1 MSTLWQ
7 QITAES
13 ADAVYHYGTRR
24 SIPPSETLRSIRP
37 LLGRAGITRLAD
49 VTSLDWIGMPVYQA
63 IQPNS
68 RNLSVSQGKGLT
80 RAQAQVSALMEAL
93 ESFHGE
99 EIRQPTIRATVAEM
113 RGRLAYDPYTLQLVH
128 LPGGTTA
135 WERAYDR
142 FWCGDGASAALRD
155 DITFEWVAAT
165 DLWTG
170 DATWVPKQLC
180 DLDYSIGERF
190 APSVF
195 LPSSNGLASGNTVV
209 EALIHGLC
217 EVIER
222 DCMWRRGDNRFDSDR
237 LVRHETVT
245 SALARG
251 LIQRFERAGMK
262 TFILDTSGPTGLP
275 CFEATLEHP
284 DAPTGYGGAG
294 CHPSKATALIRALTE
309 AAQSRL
315 TMIAA
320 SRDDIDRPSYDKPS
334 PDRRPLP
341 TEARRSFR
349 AAPTLPV
356 MTMGATLREI
366 VSRIRTTTGV
376 APMAVDLQRPEFDL
390 PVVHVVAPGLHFD
403 KKEM

>member
-13 ADAVYHYGTRR
+13 AEAIYDYGTRR
-24 SIPPSETLRSIRP
+24 SVPPSETLRRIKP
-37 LLGRAGITRLAD
+37 LLHPAGITRLAD
-49 VTSLDWIGMPVYQA
+49 VTNLDWIGMPVYQA

-80 RAQAQVSALMEAL
+80 REQAQVSALMEAL

-99 EIRQPTIRATVAEM
+99 EICQPTIHATVAEM
-113 RGRLAYDPYTLQLVH
+113 RGRLAYDPYTLSLVR
-128 LPGGTTA
+128 LPGGNTT

-142 FWCGDGASAALRD
+142 FWCGNSASDAPRD
-155 DITFEWVAAT
+155 DITVEWVAAT

-170 DATWVPKQLC
+170 DSTWVPKQLC
-180 DLDYSIGERF
+180 DLDYSIGQRL

-222 DCMWRRGDNRFDSDR
+222 DCLWRRSGNRFDPER

-251 LIQRFERAGMK
+251 LLQRFERAGMQ
-262 TFILDTSGPTGLP
+262 TLILDMSGPTGLP

-284 DAPTGYGGAG
+284 DAPTRYGGAG
-294 CHPSKATALIRALTE
+294 CNPSRATALLRALTE

-320 SRDDIDRPSYDKPS
+320 SRDDIERPSYDKP
-334 PDRRPLP
+334 PLDRQPLP
-341 TEARRSFR
+341 SEARRSFR
-349 AAPTLPV
+349 AAPTLPA

-366 VSRIRTTTGV
+366 VSRIRTTTGM
-376 APMAVDLQRPEFDL
+376 APMAVDLQRPEFGL

-403 KKEM
+403 KEEL

>member
-7 QITAES
+7 QITAKS
-13 ADAVYHYGTRR
+13 AENSYDYGTRR
-24 SIPPSETLRSIRP
+24 SVPPSETLRRIKP

-49 VTSLDWIGMPVYQA
+49 VTSLDWVGMPVYQA
-63 IQPNS
+63 IRPNS

-80 RAQAQVSALMEAL
+80 REQAQVSALMESL

-113 RGRLAYDPYTLQLVH
+113 RGRLAYDPYTLPLVR
-128 LPGGTTA
+128 LPGGNTA

-142 FWCGDGASAALRD
+142 FWPGDGALAAPRD

-170 DATWVPKQLC
+170 DATWAPKQIC
-180 DLDYSIGERF
+180 DLDFSVGERL
-190 APSVF
+190 APRVF
-195 LPSSNGLASGNTVV
+195 LSSSNGLASGNTVV

-222 DCMWRRGDNRFDSDR
+222 DCMWRYGADRFDPER
-237 LVRHETVT
+237 CVQQATVT

-251 LIQRFERAGMK
+251 LIQRFERAGMV
-262 TFILDTSGPTGLP
+262 TLIHDSSGPTGLP
-275 CFEATLEHP
+275 CFEVTLEHA
-284 DAPTGYGGAG
+284 DAPTRYGGAG
-294 CHPSKATALIRALTE
+294 CHPSRATALIRALTE

-315 TMIAA
+315 TMIAG
-320 SRDDIDRPSYDKPS
+320 SRDDISRRSYDKLS
-334 PDRRPLP
+334 QDRQPLP
-341 TEARRSFR
+341 SEARRNFR

-356 MTMGATLREI
+356 RTMGATLREI
-366 VSRIRTTTGV
+366 VSRVRKATGV
-376 APMAVDLQRPEFDL
+376 APMAVDLQRPEFGL
-390 PVVHVVAPGLHFD
+390 PVVHVVAPGLHMV
-403 KKEM
+403 KEER